1 MKILICSYAFSP
13 SVGGIESVSASLAGE
28 FSRQGHEVRL
38 VTETAGAG
46 NEEHGFP
53 VIRHPGARVL
63 WSCYQWADVVW
74 HNNVSMRLFWP
85 AFFSKAPC
93 YVTTQTWLSGTLG
106 EETLASRLKRLTL
119 KCCRN
124 ISISHAIAKH
134 LQTPSVIL
142 GNPYHSELYQV
153 DEAIPRELKLIF
165 VGRLV
170 SDKGLMLLLKAL
182 VQLQT
187 LQLTP
192 SLTVVGS
199 GPERTA
205 CEDFVNASGLGQQ
218 VRFLGA
224 MSGRPLMEIFNAHE
238 ILVIPSLWAEPF
250 GVVALE
256 GIACGCVALGTKDGG
271 LQEAIG
277 PCGIVCDNHS
287 VDALTGSL
295 QILLTKSDLRETLR
309 VQAQSHLQQ
318 FSASSVASRYLGLF
332 GQSQRTSY

>member
-28 FSRQGHEVRL
+28 FLRQGHEVRL
-38 VTETAGAG
+38 VTETVGAE
-46 NEEHGFP
+46 NEAHSFP
-53 VIRHPGARVL
+53 VIRQPGALAL
-63 WSCYQWADVVW
+63 WSCYQWADVIW

-85 AFFSKAPC
+85 VFFSQAPC

-106 EETLASRLKRLTL
+106 KETRASHLKRLFL

-124 ISISHAIAKH
+124 ISISDAIARH
-134 LQTPSVIL
+134 IQTQSVVL
-142 GNPYHSELYQV
+142 GNPYNSELYQV
-153 DEAIPRELKLIF
+153 DEAITRELKLIF

-182 VQLQT
+182 VQLRT
-187 LQLTP
+187 LKLSP
-192 SLTVVGS
+192 ALTVVGS

-205 CEDFVNASGLGQQ
+205 CENFANDSGLGQQ

-224 MSGRPLMEIFNAHE
+224 MSGGPLMEVFNAHE

-256 GIACGCVALGTKDGG
+256 GIACGCVVVGTKDGG
-271 LQEAIG
+271 LKEAVG
-277 PCGIVCDNHS
+277 SCGIVCNNNS
-287 VDALTGSL
+287 VDALVESL
-295 QILLTKSDLRETLR
+295 QILLTKPGLRNTFR
-309 VQAQSHLQQ
+309 AQAKNHLKH
-318 FSASSVASRYLGLF
+318 FTASYVASRYLSLF
-332 GQSQRTSY
+332 GESQRTS

>member
-1 MKILICSYAFSP
+1 M
-13 SVGGIESVSASLAGE
+13 
-28 FSRQGHEVRL
+28 
-38 VTETAGAG
+38 TETVGVE

-53 VIRHPGARVL
+53 VIRQPGAL
-63 WSCYQWADVVW
+63 ALFSCYQWADVVW

-85 AFFSKAPC
+85 VFFSKALC

-106 EETLASRLKRLTL
+106 QETSASRLKRLTL

-124 ISISHAIAKH
+124 VSISHAIAKH
-134 LQTPSVIL
+134 IQTPSVVL
-142 GNPYHSELYQV
+142 GNPYNSELYQV

-170 SDKGLMLLLKAL
+170 SDKGLLLLLKAL

-187 LQLTP
+187 LKLTP

-205 CEDFVNASGLGQQ
+205 CEGFVNDSGLDQQ

-224 MSGRPLMEIFNAHE
+224 TSGKPLMEVFNAHE

-256 GIACGCVALGTKDGG
+256 GIACGCVVLGTKEGG
-271 LQEAIG
+271 LKEAIG
-277 PCGIVCDNHS
+277 PCGIFCDNNS
-287 VDALTGSL
+287 VDALAESL
-295 QILLTKSDLRETLR
+295 RLLLTKPEMRAAGRE
-309 VQAQSHLQQ
+309 QANSHLKH
-318 FSASSVASRYLGLF
+318 FSAAHVASRYLTMF
-332 GQSQRTSY
+332 AAHPSK

>member
-38 VTETAGAG
+38 VTESVGAETG
-46 NEEHGFP
+46 EHGFP
-53 VIRHPGARVL
+53 VIRKPGAL
-63 WSCYQWADVVW
+63 ALFSCYQWADVVW

-85 AFFSKAPC
+85 VFFSRAPC
-93 YVTTQTWLSGTLG
+93 FVTTQTWLSGTLG
-106 EETLASRLKRLTL
+106 QETLASRLKRLFL
-119 KCCRN
+119 KYCRN

-134 LQTPSVIL
+134 IQTPSVIL
-142 GNPYHSELYQV
+142 GNPYNSELYQV
-153 DEAIPRELKLIF
+153 DEGIPRELKLVF

-187 LQLTP
+187 LKLYP
-192 SLTVVGS
+192 ALTVVGS

-205 CEDFVNASGLGQQ
+205 CEDFVNASDLGQQ

-224 MSGRPLMEIFNAHE
+224 MSGRPLMEVFNAHE

-256 GIACGCVALGTKDGG
+256 GIACGCVILGTKDGG
-271 LQEAIG
+271 LKEAIG
-277 PCGIVCDNHS
+277 PCGIVCENDS
-287 VDALTGSL
+287 IDALTESL
-295 QILLTKSDLRETLR
+295 RLLLTKSDLREALR
-309 VQAQSHLQQ
+309 VQAKSHLQH
-318 FSASSVASRYLGLF
+318 FSASSVASRYLSLF
-332 GQSQRTSY
+332 RQSQRTS